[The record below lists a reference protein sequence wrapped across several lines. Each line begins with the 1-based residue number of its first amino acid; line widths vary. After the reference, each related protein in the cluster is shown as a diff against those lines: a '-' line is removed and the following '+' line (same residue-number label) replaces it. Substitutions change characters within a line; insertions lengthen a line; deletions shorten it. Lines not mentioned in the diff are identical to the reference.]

1 VVVLIAAACRSPFTR
16 VEGALAGWHPVEL
29 TARVMNEALHEAE
42 LTAEDIDEVWVGC
55 AEPVGAQGADM
66 ARAAILTGQWPDR
79 VGGAVIDR
87 AETSGMAA
95 LHAAVAAI
103 ASNTIRSAMVVG
115 VCNASMVHPGASALA
130 RAYGRPWGDGPAA
143 RAESSGGLLPAAT
156 AAGRAAVAA
165 GIGRATQEDW
175 ARGSH
180 ERRERSTPST
190 ITPIDARAGDRFA
203 IQRGTPITRDDHRE
217 IPADPAAL
225 PSSFDAEGAV
235 TAFTFAPPADGV
247 AALLLVG
254 GQSAGLAEVVGVG
267 RAAGHILDPLGGL
280 DHAAMNALRH
290 AGCTADDID
299 RWELTEPTAAATL
312 LAIERLGI
320 EPERANITGG
330 SLAVGDAAAAEE
342 LRLLIDG
349 VTSIESGML
358 LGCASFGPTGA
369 AVTILRC
376 S

>member
-16 VEGALAGWHPVEL
+16 VEGALAGWHPVDL
-29 TARVMNEALHEAE
+29 TALVMNEALRKAE
-42 LTAEDIDEVWVGC
+42 FTAEDIDEVWVGC

-66 ARAAILTGQWPDR
+66 ARAAILAGQWPDR
-79 VGGAVIDR
+79 VGGVVVDR

-95 LHAAVAAI
+95 LHAATAAI
-103 ASNTIRSAMVVG
+103 ASGTIRAAMVVG

-165 GIGRATQEDW
+165 GIGRVTQDAW
-175 ARGSH
+175 ALGSH
-180 ERRERSTPST
+180 EHRARFTPAS
-190 ITPIDARAGDRFA
+190 ITPVDARPGDRFA
-203 IQRGTPITRDDHRE
+203 IQRGTPTERDDHRE
-217 IPADPAAL
+217 IPSDPAAL
-225 PSSFDAEGAV
+225 PPSFDSNGTV

-247 AALLLVG
+247 AALLLVAE
-254 GQSAGLAEVVGVG
+254 QSSGLAEVVGVG
-267 RAAGHILDPLGGL
+267 RSAGHVLDPLGGL
-280 DHAAMNALRH
+280 PHAAATALRH

-312 LAIERLGI
+312 LATERLGI
-320 EPERANITGG
+320 ETARTNPSGG

-342 LRLLIDG
+342 LRLVTDG
-349 VTSIESGML
+349 LTSVEPGTML
-358 LGCASFGPTGA
+358 ACASFGPSGA
-369 AVTILRC
+369 AVTVVR
-376 S
+376 SS